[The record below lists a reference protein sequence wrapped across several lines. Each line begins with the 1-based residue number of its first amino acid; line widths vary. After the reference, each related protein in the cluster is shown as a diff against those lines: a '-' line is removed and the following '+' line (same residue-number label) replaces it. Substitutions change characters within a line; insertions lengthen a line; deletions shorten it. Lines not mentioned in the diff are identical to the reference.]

1 MTFFTPSAMGAT
13 AGRQS
18 SRAGML
24 VSRLLTMRVV
34 LAIAFTMIAIV
45 PSVFLI
51 CWVEQTVLE
60 NEIEAVEEKHLLLA
74 TNAKQ
79 SLERYVEDVETGFDL
94 FVQAVRFDQTSHYL
108 QQVALRLKF
117 RSLEIYTPDGVAKY
131 VWNIA
136 GSERVEIARDERREL
151 IRGAPAREIRFSPV
165 QLDTRGRP
173 TIYLAKTLANG
184 QIAIGVLSTD
194 FIKNIQR
201 SIAFGDGGHAAI
213 VDGTGHVLAHPKAAW
228 MNSLKDI
235 SKIAPVAQMRRGET
249 GVSQFFSPAV
259 KAEMIAGFTSL
270 PATGWGVMVPQPFSE
285 LQARADRITNAAY
298 GFIAL
303 GVATAAIL
311 GWFLAGFLV
320 RPVNAVIRGTSQIAD
335 GRLSWRVPTDTMV
348 VPHELRALGQ
358 NFNDMADEIQ
368 ASQAAQTMRAE
379 EERRELLGR
388 IVEQLP
394 GIIFRR
400 VAEPDGVS
408 YPVFNVGTARVFGF
422 ERHKVT
428 TDPATFIDAIVPE
441 DQKLWQSLVEGEAE
455 TSESRFQDVR
465 VKMPNGQIAWARLFG
480 TVRRQG
486 DRIVWDGGAIDV
498 TQEKTA
504 QQQLAQN
511 QKMQAMGKL
520 SGGIAHDFNN
530 ILAIILGHLELVEE
544 KLEDSS
550 PLRPMTRNA
559 IDAAEKGAELTSRLL
574 AFTRNQELRP
584 RVTDLSLLLTDMH
597 SLLEGSVGETI
608 ALEFESATT
617 APIVKID
624 QSQLENALLNLVINA
639 RDAMPK
645 GGTIKVETE
654 AVEIGGPRC
663 NRDLDLPAG
672 RYACLSVRDNGAG
685 IAPADL
691 ARVFEPFFT
700 TKGLNRGS
708 GLGLSMVHGFVR
720 QSEGDIEIISEPDRG
735 TSVNIYLPLANNL
748 TVERTSTPISRPAPV
763 SGEGKSI
770 LLLED
775 ETVVGDICENFLHQL
790 GYRVVRAD
798 TGEKAIQ
805 ILYDRKFDFDGIVSD
820 VVLPGGLTGPDV
832 VEFALQ
838 HNRAIGV
845 LMMSGYPEDHCRK
858 LLTNCRHAIYMR
870 KPFRKQIFGEHLAM
884 ALNATRFQQRETTTK
899 DPIAERRPVLALA
912 KA

>member
-1 MTFFTPSAMGAT
+1 MTFFTPTIMGAT
-13 AGRQS
+13 AGHQS
-18 SRAGML
+18 RWAGKL

-45 PSVFLI
+45 PSVFLS
-51 CWVEQTVLE
+51 CWVERTVLE

-74 TNAKQ
+74 TTAKQ
-79 SLERYVEDVETGFDL
+79 SLERYVEDVEIGFDL

-117 RSLEIYTPDGVAKY
+117 RSLEIYAPNAVPEYIWSVAG
-131 VWNIA
+131 N
-136 GSERVEIARDERREL
+136 ERVEIAHDVRREL
-151 IRGAPAREIRFSPV
+151 IGGAPAGETRFFPA

-184 QIAIGVLSTD
+184 EVAIGVLSTD
-194 FIKNIQR
+194 FIKNIQS

-213 VDGTGHVLAHPKAAW
+213 VDETGQVLAHPKAAW
-228 MNSLKDI
+228 VNSLKDI
-235 SKIAPVAQMRRGET
+235 SKIAPVAQMLRGET

-259 KAEMIAGFTSL
+259 KADMIAGFTSL
-270 PATGWGVMVPQPFSE
+270 PETGWGIMVPQPFSE

-311 GWFLAGFLV
+311 GWFLAGFMV

-335 GRLSWRVPTDTMV
+335 GHLNWRVPTDTMV

-368 ASQAAQTMRAE
+368 ASQSAQTMRAE

-388 IVEQLP
+388 IVEHLP

-441 DQKLWQSLVEGEAE
+441 DQKLWQSLVEGETE

-504 QQQLAQN
+504 EQQLAQS
-511 QKMQAMGKL
+511 QKMQAMGQL
-520 SGGIAHDFNN
+520 TGGIAHDFNN

-544 KLEDSS
+544 QLEDSS
-550 PLRPMTRNA
+550 ALRPLTRNA
-559 IDAAEKGAELTSRLL
+559 IDAAEKGADLTSRLL

-584 RVTDLSLLLTDMH
+584 QVTDLSLLLTDMR
-597 SLLEGSVGETI
+597 SLVDSSVGETI
-608 ALEFESATT
+608 ELEFESKST
-617 APIVKID
+617 APIVRID
-624 QSQLENALLNLVINA
+624 QGQLENALLNLVINA
-639 RDAMPK
+639 RDAMPN
-645 GGTIKVETE
+645 GGTIKVHTE

-663 NRDLDLPAG
+663 NRDLDLASG
-672 RYACLSVRDNGAG
+672 RYARLSVSDDGAG
-685 IAPADL
+685 IAEADL

-700 TKGLNRGS
+700 TKGLNKGS
-708 GLGLSMVHGFVR
+708 GLGLSTVHGFVR
-720 QSEGDIEIISEPDRG
+720 QSEGDIEIISEPGLG
-735 TSVNIYLPLANNL
+735 TSVNIYLPLASNL
-748 TVERTSTPISRPAPV
+748 TVKRTSTPITRPAPE

-775 ETVVGDICENFLHQL
+775 ETVVGDICENFLNQL
-790 GYRVVRAD
+790 GYQVVRAD

-805 ILYDRKFDFDGIVSD
+805 ILHDREFDFDGIVSD
-820 VVLPGGLTGPDV
+820 VVLPGPLTGPDV

-838 HNRAIGV
+838 HNQAIGV
-845 LMMSGYPEDHCRK
+845 LMMSGYPEDHCKK
-858 LLTNCRHAIYMR
+858 LLANCRHAIYLR
-870 KPFRKQIFGEHLAM
+870 KPFRKQVFGEHLAM
-884 ALNATRFQQRETTTK
+884 ALNATRFQQRETTDN
-899 DPIAERRPVLALA
+899 DPIAELRPALTLA